1 MKYALGIDIGGT
13 NTVVGLVNKEGKVLG
28 TDSVKTQS
36 FPVLEEYVKT
46 VSKLAKDLIAK
57 NNVSVDDIV
66 GMGIGAPNANYYT
79 GNIEMAPNLPW
90 KQDKVP
96 LAKMF
101 REELNIPVTIT
112 NDANAAALGEKM
124 YGVAKDMDNFIMITL
139 GTGVGSGIV
148 INGQLVYGHDGF
160 AGELGHVIIE
170 RNGRLCGC
178 GRRGCLETY
187 CSATGIVRTAK
198 ERNTPFLTS
207 KDIYDAAVKGDET
220 AIDIF
225 KETGTRLGR
234 ALADMVVFS
243 SPEAFVLFGGLA
255 KAGDFIVKPKE
266 ELEKIA
272 ALAKKHQF
280 WVISDEIY
288 CELVYD
294 GSEHVSIGSFPG
306 MKDYTIILNGFS
318 KSFAM
323 TGWRIGYIAAPNEL
337 LSQIVKVHGY
347 NTICAPIF
355 SQYAAAEGLRNG
367 WKEVEKMRVSYQQ
380 RRNLMEKAFNEMGL
394 PVPEPKGAFYM
405 FPDISS
411 TGLSSEEFATR
422 LFKEHNVAVV
432 PGSVFGAGGEGHIR
446 VCYATA
452 VDKIKVALERIELMV
467 KSLK

>member
-13 NTVVGLVNKEGKVLG
+13 NTVVGLVDKTGNVLG
-28 TDSVKTQS
+28 TDSIKTQS

-57 NNVSVDDIV
+57 NNVSIAEIV
-66 GMGIGAPNANYYT
+66 GLGIGAPNANYYT

-198 ERNTPFLTS
+198 ARNTPFLTS

-234 ALADMVVFS
+234 AFADMVVFS

-255 KAGDFIVKPKE
+255 KAGDFIVKYTKE
-266 ELEKIA
+266 AMEEAIMPIFKGKVKILLSTMKDA
-272 ALAKKHQF
+272 DAAVLGASALAWQ
-280 WVISDEIY
+280 
-288 CELVYD
+288 
-294 GSEHVSIGSFPG
+294 
-306 MKDYTIILNGFS
+306 
-318 KSFAM
+318 
-323 TGWRIGYIAAPNEL
+323 
-337 LSQIVKVHGY
+337 
-347 NTICAPIF
+347 
-355 SQYAAAEGLRNG
+355 
-367 WKEVEKMRVSYQQ
+367 
-380 RRNLMEKAFNEMGL
+380 
-394 PVPEPKGAFYM
+394 
-405 FPDISS
+405 
-411 TGLSSEEFATR
+411 
-422 LFKEHNVAVV
+422 
-432 PGSVFGAGGEGHIR
+432 
-446 VCYATA
+446 
-452 VDKIKVALERIELMV
+452 
-467 KSLK
+467 

>member
-1 MKYALGIDIGGT
+1 MNYALGIDIGGT
-13 NTVVGLVNKEGKVLG
+13 NTVVGLVDKAGNVLG

-36 FPVLEEYVKT
+36 LPVLEEYVKT

-57 NNVSVDDIV
+57 NNVSIDDIV
-66 GMGIGAPNANYYT
+66 GLGIGAPNANYYT

-255 KAGDFIVKPKE
+255 KAGDFILKYTKEAMEEAIMPIFKGKVKILLSTMKDADAAV
-266 ELEKIA
+266 LGA
-272 ALAKKHQF
+272 SALAWQ
-280 WVISDEIY
+280 
-288 CELVYD
+288 
-294 GSEHVSIGSFPG
+294 
-306 MKDYTIILNGFS
+306 
-318 KSFAM
+318 
-323 TGWRIGYIAAPNEL
+323 
-337 LSQIVKVHGY
+337 
-347 NTICAPIF
+347 
-355 SQYAAAEGLRNG
+355 
-367 WKEVEKMRVSYQQ
+367 
-380 RRNLMEKAFNEMGL
+380 
-394 PVPEPKGAFYM
+394 
-405 FPDISS
+405 
-411 TGLSSEEFATR
+411 
-422 LFKEHNVAVV
+422 
-432 PGSVFGAGGEGHIR
+432 
-446 VCYATA
+446 
-452 VDKIKVALERIELMV
+452 
-467 KSLK
+467 

>member
-13 NTVVGLVNKEGKVLG
+13 NTVVGLVDKEGKVLG
-28 TDSVKTQS
+28 TDSIKTQS

-57 NNVSVDDIV
+57 NNVSIAEIV
-66 GMGIGAPNANYYT
+66 GLGIGAPNANYYT

-234 ALADMVVFS
+234 AFADMVVFS

-255 KAGDFIVKPKE
+255 KAGDFIVKYTKE
-266 ELEKIA
+266 AMEEAIMPIFKGKVKILLSTMKDA
-272 ALAKKHQF
+272 DAAVLGASALAWQ
-280 WVISDEIY
+280 
-288 CELVYD
+288 
-294 GSEHVSIGSFPG
+294 
-306 MKDYTIILNGFS
+306 
-318 KSFAM
+318 
-323 TGWRIGYIAAPNEL
+323 
-337 LSQIVKVHGY
+337 
-347 NTICAPIF
+347 
-355 SQYAAAEGLRNG
+355 
-367 WKEVEKMRVSYQQ
+367 
-380 RRNLMEKAFNEMGL
+380 
-394 PVPEPKGAFYM
+394 
-405 FPDISS
+405 
-411 TGLSSEEFATR
+411 
-422 LFKEHNVAVV
+422 
-432 PGSVFGAGGEGHIR
+432 
-446 VCYATA
+446 
-452 VDKIKVALERIELMV
+452 
-467 KSLK
+467 

>member
-1 MKYALGIDIGGT
+1 MNYALGIDIGGT
-13 NTVVGLVNKEGKVLG
+13 NTVVGLVDKAGNVLG

-36 FPVLEEYVKT
+36 LPVLEEYVKT
-46 VSKLAKDLIAK
+46 VSNIAKDIIAK
-57 NNVSVDDIV
+57 NGIAINDIV
-66 GMGIGAPNANYYT
+66 GLGIGAPNANYYT

-101 REELNIPVTIT
+101 HEELNIPVTIT

-207 KDIYDAAVKGDET
+207 KDIYDAAVKGDKT

-255 KAGDFIVKPKE
+255 KAGDFIVKYTKE
-266 ELEKIA
+266 AMEEAIMPIFKGKVKILLSTMKDA
-272 ALAKKHQF
+272 DAAVLGASALA
-280 WVISDEIY
+280 W
-288 CELVYD
+288 
-294 GSEHVSIGSFPG
+294 
-306 MKDYTIILNGFS
+306 
-318 KSFAM
+318 
-323 TGWRIGYIAAPNEL
+323 
-337 LSQIVKVHGY
+337 
-347 NTICAPIF
+347 
-355 SQYAAAEGLRNG
+355 
-367 WKEVEKMRVSYQQ
+367 QQ
-380 RRNLMEKAFNEMGL
+380 NLK
-394 PVPEPKGAFYM
+394 P
-405 FPDISS
+405 
-411 TGLSSEEFATR
+411 
-422 LFKEHNVAVV
+422 
-432 PGSVFGAGGEGHIR
+432 
-446 VCYATA
+446 
-452 VDKIKVALERIELMV
+452 
-467 KSLK
+467 

>member
-13 NTVVGLVNKEGKVLG
+13 NTVVGLVDKEGNVLG

-57 NNVSVDDIV
+57 NNVSINEIV
-66 GMGIGAPNANYYT
+66 GLGIGAPNANYYT

-96 LAKMF
+96 LAEMF
-101 REELNIPVTIT
+101 RKELNIPVTIT

-225 KETGTRLGR
+225 RETGTRLGR

-255 KAGDFIVKPKE
+255 KAGDFIVKYTKE
-266 ELEKIA
+266 AMEESIMPIFKGKVKILLSTMKDA
-272 ALAKKHQF
+272 DAAVLGASALAWQ
-280 WVISDEIY
+280 
-288 CELVYD
+288 
-294 GSEHVSIGSFPG
+294 
-306 MKDYTIILNGFS
+306 
-318 KSFAM
+318 
-323 TGWRIGYIAAPNEL
+323 
-337 LSQIVKVHGY
+337 
-347 NTICAPIF
+347 
-355 SQYAAAEGLRNG
+355 
-367 WKEVEKMRVSYQQ
+367 
-380 RRNLMEKAFNEMGL
+380 
-394 PVPEPKGAFYM
+394 
-405 FPDISS
+405 
-411 TGLSSEEFATR
+411 
-422 LFKEHNVAVV
+422 
-432 PGSVFGAGGEGHIR
+432 
-446 VCYATA
+446 
-452 VDKIKVALERIELMV
+452 
-467 KSLK
+467 

>member
-13 NTVVGLVNKEGKVLG
+13 NTVVGLVDKGGNVLG

-66 GMGIGAPNANYYT
+66 GLGIGAPNANYYT

-225 KETGTRLGR
+225 KEAGTRLGR

-255 KAGDFIVKPKE
+255 KAGDFIVKYTKE
-266 ELEKIA
+266 AMEEAIMPIFKGKVKILLSTMKDA
-272 ALAKKHQF
+272 DAAVLGASALAWQ
-280 WVISDEIY
+280 
-288 CELVYD
+288 
-294 GSEHVSIGSFPG
+294 
-306 MKDYTIILNGFS
+306 
-318 KSFAM
+318 
-323 TGWRIGYIAAPNEL
+323 
-337 LSQIVKVHGY
+337 
-347 NTICAPIF
+347 
-355 SQYAAAEGLRNG
+355 
-367 WKEVEKMRVSYQQ
+367 
-380 RRNLMEKAFNEMGL
+380 
-394 PVPEPKGAFYM
+394 
-405 FPDISS
+405 
-411 TGLSSEEFATR
+411 
-422 LFKEHNVAVV
+422 
-432 PGSVFGAGGEGHIR
+432 
-446 VCYATA
+446 
-452 VDKIKVALERIELMV
+452 
-467 KSLK
+467 

>member
-13 NTVVGLVNKEGKVLG
+13 NTVVGLVDKTGNVLG
-28 TDSVKTQS
+28 TDSIKTQS

-57 NNVSVDDIV
+57 NNVSIAEIV
-66 GMGIGAPNANYYT
+66 GLGIGAPNANYYT

-225 KETGTRLGR
+225 RETGTRLGR

-255 KAGDFIVKPKE
+255 KAGDFIVEYTKE
-266 ELEKIA
+266 AMEESIMPIFKGKVKILLSTMKDA
-272 ALAKKHQF
+272 DAAVLGASALAWQ
-280 WVISDEIY
+280 
-288 CELVYD
+288 
-294 GSEHVSIGSFPG
+294 
-306 MKDYTIILNGFS
+306 
-318 KSFAM
+318 
-323 TGWRIGYIAAPNEL
+323 
-337 LSQIVKVHGY
+337 
-347 NTICAPIF
+347 
-355 SQYAAAEGLRNG
+355 
-367 WKEVEKMRVSYQQ
+367 
-380 RRNLMEKAFNEMGL
+380 
-394 PVPEPKGAFYM
+394 
-405 FPDISS
+405 
-411 TGLSSEEFATR
+411 
-422 LFKEHNVAVV
+422 
-432 PGSVFGAGGEGHIR
+432 
-446 VCYATA
+446 
-452 VDKIKVALERIELMV
+452 
-467 KSLK
+467 

>member
-28 TDSVKTQS
+28 TDSIKTQS

-57 NNVSVDDIV
+57 NNVSIAEIV
-66 GMGIGAPNANYYT
+66 GLGIGAPNANYYT

-207 KDIYDAAVKGDET
+207 KDIYDAAVKGNET

-225 KETGTRLGR
+225 RETGTRLGR

-255 KAGDFIVKPKE
+255 KAGDFIVKYTKE
-266 ELEKIA
+266 AMEEAIMPIFKGKVKILLSTMKDA
-272 ALAKKHQF
+272 DAAVLGASALAWQ
-280 WVISDEIY
+280 
-288 CELVYD
+288 
-294 GSEHVSIGSFPG
+294 
-306 MKDYTIILNGFS
+306 
-318 KSFAM
+318 
-323 TGWRIGYIAAPNEL
+323 
-337 LSQIVKVHGY
+337 
-347 NTICAPIF
+347 
-355 SQYAAAEGLRNG
+355 
-367 WKEVEKMRVSYQQ
+367 
-380 RRNLMEKAFNEMGL
+380 
-394 PVPEPKGAFYM
+394 
-405 FPDISS
+405 
-411 TGLSSEEFATR
+411 
-422 LFKEHNVAVV
+422 
-432 PGSVFGAGGEGHIR
+432 
-446 VCYATA
+446 
-452 VDKIKVALERIELMV
+452 
-467 KSLK
+467 

>member
-36 FPVLEEYVKT
+36 FPILEEYVKT

-57 NNVSVDDIV
+57 NNVSIAEIV
-66 GMGIGAPNANYYT
+66 GLGIGAPNANYYT

-101 REELNIPVTIT
+101 SEELNIPVTIT

-255 KAGDFIVKPKE
+255 KAGDLIVKYTKE
-266 ELEKIA
+266 AMEEAIMPIFKGKVKILLSTMKDA
-272 ALAKKHQF
+272 DAAVLGASALAWQ
-280 WVISDEIY
+280 
-288 CELVYD
+288 
-294 GSEHVSIGSFPG
+294 
-306 MKDYTIILNGFS
+306 
-318 KSFAM
+318 
-323 TGWRIGYIAAPNEL
+323 
-337 LSQIVKVHGY
+337 
-347 NTICAPIF
+347 
-355 SQYAAAEGLRNG
+355 
-367 WKEVEKMRVSYQQ
+367 
-380 RRNLMEKAFNEMGL
+380 
-394 PVPEPKGAFYM
+394 
-405 FPDISS
+405 
-411 TGLSSEEFATR
+411 
-422 LFKEHNVAVV
+422 
-432 PGSVFGAGGEGHIR
+432 
-446 VCYATA
+446 
-452 VDKIKVALERIELMV
+452 
-467 KSLK
+467 

>member
-1 MKYALGIDIGGT
+1 MNYALGIDIGGT
-13 NTVVGLVNKEGKVLG
+13 NTVVGLVDKAGNVLG

-36 FPVLEEYVKT
+36 LPVLEEYVKT
-46 VSKLAKDLIAK
+46 VSKLAKNLIAK
-57 NNVSVDDIV
+57 NNVSIDDIV
-66 GMGIGAPNANYYT
+66 GLGIGAPNANYYT

-234 ALADMVVFS
+234 AFADMVVFS

-255 KAGDFIVKPKE
+255 KAGDFIVKYTKE
-266 ELEKIA
+266 AMEEAIMPIFKGKVKILLSTMKDA
-272 ALAKKHQF
+272 DAAVLGASALAWQ
-280 WVISDEIY
+280 
-288 CELVYD
+288 
-294 GSEHVSIGSFPG
+294 
-306 MKDYTIILNGFS
+306 
-318 KSFAM
+318 
-323 TGWRIGYIAAPNEL
+323 
-337 LSQIVKVHGY
+337 
-347 NTICAPIF
+347 
-355 SQYAAAEGLRNG
+355 
-367 WKEVEKMRVSYQQ
+367 
-380 RRNLMEKAFNEMGL
+380 
-394 PVPEPKGAFYM
+394 
-405 FPDISS
+405 
-411 TGLSSEEFATR
+411 
-422 LFKEHNVAVV
+422 
-432 PGSVFGAGGEGHIR
+432 
-446 VCYATA
+446 
-452 VDKIKVALERIELMV
+452 
-467 KSLK
+467 

>member
-13 NTVVGLVNKEGKVLG
+13 NTVVGLVDKEGNVLG
-28 TDSVKTQS
+28 TDSIKTQS

-57 NNVSVDDIV
+57 NNVSVAEIV
-66 GMGIGAPNANYYT
+66 GLGIGAPNANYYT

-234 ALADMVVFS
+234 AFADMVVFS

-255 KAGDFIVKPKE
+255 KAGDFIVKYTKE
-266 ELEKIA
+266 AMEEAIMPIFKGKVKILLSTMKDA
-272 ALAKKHQF
+272 DAAVLGASALAWQ
-280 WVISDEIY
+280 
-288 CELVYD
+288 
-294 GSEHVSIGSFPG
+294 
-306 MKDYTIILNGFS
+306 
-318 KSFAM
+318 
-323 TGWRIGYIAAPNEL
+323 
-337 LSQIVKVHGY
+337 
-347 NTICAPIF
+347 
-355 SQYAAAEGLRNG
+355 
-367 WKEVEKMRVSYQQ
+367 
-380 RRNLMEKAFNEMGL
+380 
-394 PVPEPKGAFYM
+394 
-405 FPDISS
+405 
-411 TGLSSEEFATR
+411 
-422 LFKEHNVAVV
+422 
-432 PGSVFGAGGEGHIR
+432 
-446 VCYATA
+446 
-452 VDKIKVALERIELMV
+452 
-467 KSLK
+467 

>member
-13 NTVVGLVNKEGKVLG
+13 NTVVGLVDKEGKVLG

-57 NNVSVDDIV
+57 NNVSIAEIV
-66 GMGIGAPNANYYT
+66 GLGIGAPNANYYT

-255 KAGDFIVKPKE
+255 KAGDFIVKYTKE
-266 ELEKIA
+266 AMEEAIMPIFKGKVKILLSTMKDA
-272 ALAKKHQF
+272 DAAVLGASALAWQ
-280 WVISDEIY
+280 
-288 CELVYD
+288 
-294 GSEHVSIGSFPG
+294 
-306 MKDYTIILNGFS
+306 
-318 KSFAM
+318 
-323 TGWRIGYIAAPNEL
+323 
-337 LSQIVKVHGY
+337 
-347 NTICAPIF
+347 
-355 SQYAAAEGLRNG
+355 
-367 WKEVEKMRVSYQQ
+367 
-380 RRNLMEKAFNEMGL
+380 
-394 PVPEPKGAFYM
+394 
-405 FPDISS
+405 
-411 TGLSSEEFATR
+411 
-422 LFKEHNVAVV
+422 
-432 PGSVFGAGGEGHIR
+432 
-446 VCYATA
+446 
-452 VDKIKVALERIELMV
+452 
-467 KSLK
+467 

>member
-13 NTVVGLVNKEGKVLG
+13 NTVVGLVDKEGNVLG

-57 NNVSVDDIV
+57 NNVSIAEIV
-66 GMGIGAPNANYYT
+66 GLGIGAPNANYYT

-234 ALADMVVFS
+234 AFADMVVFS

-255 KAGDFIVKPKE
+255 KAGDFIVKYTKE
-266 ELEKIA
+266 AMEEAIMPIFKGKVKILLSTMKDA
-272 ALAKKHQF
+272 DAAVLGASALAWQ
-280 WVISDEIY
+280 
-288 CELVYD
+288 
-294 GSEHVSIGSFPG
+294 
-306 MKDYTIILNGFS
+306 
-318 KSFAM
+318 
-323 TGWRIGYIAAPNEL
+323 
-337 LSQIVKVHGY
+337 
-347 NTICAPIF
+347 
-355 SQYAAAEGLRNG
+355 
-367 WKEVEKMRVSYQQ
+367 
-380 RRNLMEKAFNEMGL
+380 
-394 PVPEPKGAFYM
+394 
-405 FPDISS
+405 
-411 TGLSSEEFATR
+411 
-422 LFKEHNVAVV
+422 
-432 PGSVFGAGGEGHIR
+432 
-446 VCYATA
+446 
-452 VDKIKVALERIELMV
+452 
-467 KSLK
+467 

>member
-1 MKYALGIDIGGT
+1 MNYALGIDIGGT
-13 NTVVGLVNKEGKVLG
+13 NTVVGLVDKAGNVLG

-36 FPVLEEYVKT
+36 LPVLEEYVKT

-57 NNVSVDDIV
+57 NNVSIDDIV
-66 GMGIGAPNANYYT
+66 GLGIGAPNANYYT

-234 ALADMVVFS
+234 AFADMVVFS

-255 KAGDFIVKPKE
+255 KAGDFILKYTKEAMEEAIMPIFKGKVKILLSTMKDADAAV
-266 ELEKIA
+266 LGA
-272 ALAKKHQF
+272 SALAWQ
-280 WVISDEIY
+280 
-288 CELVYD
+288 
-294 GSEHVSIGSFPG
+294 
-306 MKDYTIILNGFS
+306 
-318 KSFAM
+318 
-323 TGWRIGYIAAPNEL
+323 
-337 LSQIVKVHGY
+337 
-347 NTICAPIF
+347 
-355 SQYAAAEGLRNG
+355 
-367 WKEVEKMRVSYQQ
+367 
-380 RRNLMEKAFNEMGL
+380 
-394 PVPEPKGAFYM
+394 
-405 FPDISS
+405 
-411 TGLSSEEFATR
+411 
-422 LFKEHNVAVV
+422 
-432 PGSVFGAGGEGHIR
+432 
-446 VCYATA
+446 
-452 VDKIKVALERIELMV
+452 
-467 KSLK
+467 

>member
-13 NTVVGLVNKEGKVLG
+13 NTVVGLVDKEGNVLG

-66 GMGIGAPNANYYT
+66 GLGIGAPNANYYT

-225 KETGTRLGR
+225 RETGTRLGR

-255 KAGDFIVKPKE
+255 KAGDFIVKYTKE
-266 ELEKIA
+266 AMEEAIMPIFKGKVKILLSTMKDA
-272 ALAKKHQF
+272 DAAVLGASALAWQ
-280 WVISDEIY
+280 
-288 CELVYD
+288 
-294 GSEHVSIGSFPG
+294 
-306 MKDYTIILNGFS
+306 
-318 KSFAM
+318 
-323 TGWRIGYIAAPNEL
+323 
-337 LSQIVKVHGY
+337 
-347 NTICAPIF
+347 
-355 SQYAAAEGLRNG
+355 
-367 WKEVEKMRVSYQQ
+367 
-380 RRNLMEKAFNEMGL
+380 
-394 PVPEPKGAFYM
+394 
-405 FPDISS
+405 
-411 TGLSSEEFATR
+411 
-422 LFKEHNVAVV
+422 
-432 PGSVFGAGGEGHIR
+432 
-446 VCYATA
+446 
-452 VDKIKVALERIELMV
+452 
-467 KSLK
+467 

>member
-57 NNVSVDDIV
+57 NNVSIAEIV
-66 GMGIGAPNANYYT
+66 GLGIGAPNANYYT

-255 KAGDFIVKPKE
+255 KAGDFIVKYTKE
-266 ELEKIA
+266 AMEEAIMPIFKGKVKILLSTMKDA
-272 ALAKKHQF
+272 DAAVLGASALAWQ
-280 WVISDEIY
+280 
-288 CELVYD
+288 
-294 GSEHVSIGSFPG
+294 
-306 MKDYTIILNGFS
+306 
-318 KSFAM
+318 
-323 TGWRIGYIAAPNEL
+323 
-337 LSQIVKVHGY
+337 
-347 NTICAPIF
+347 
-355 SQYAAAEGLRNG
+355 
-367 WKEVEKMRVSYQQ
+367 
-380 RRNLMEKAFNEMGL
+380 
-394 PVPEPKGAFYM
+394 
-405 FPDISS
+405 
-411 TGLSSEEFATR
+411 
-422 LFKEHNVAVV
+422 
-432 PGSVFGAGGEGHIR
+432 
-446 VCYATA
+446 
-452 VDKIKVALERIELMV
+452 
-467 KSLK
+467 

>member
-13 NTVVGLVNKEGKVLG
+13 NTVVGLVDKEGKVLG

-36 FPVLEEYVKT
+36 FPILEEYVKT

-57 NNVSVDDIV
+57 NNVSIDEIV
-66 GMGIGAPNANYYT
+66 GLGIGAPNANYYT

-234 ALADMVVFS
+234 AFADMVVFS

-255 KAGDFIVKPKE
+255 KAGDFIVKYTKE
-266 ELEKIA
+266 AMEEAIMPIFKGKVKILLSTMKDA
-272 ALAKKHQF
+272 DAAVLGASALAWQ
-280 WVISDEIY
+280 
-288 CELVYD
+288 
-294 GSEHVSIGSFPG
+294 
-306 MKDYTIILNGFS
+306 
-318 KSFAM
+318 
-323 TGWRIGYIAAPNEL
+323 
-337 LSQIVKVHGY
+337 
-347 NTICAPIF
+347 
-355 SQYAAAEGLRNG
+355 
-367 WKEVEKMRVSYQQ
+367 
-380 RRNLMEKAFNEMGL
+380 
-394 PVPEPKGAFYM
+394 
-405 FPDISS
+405 
-411 TGLSSEEFATR
+411 
-422 LFKEHNVAVV
+422 
-432 PGSVFGAGGEGHIR
+432 
-446 VCYATA
+446 
-452 VDKIKVALERIELMV
+452 
-467 KSLK
+467 

>member
-66 GMGIGAPNANYYT
+66 GLGIGAPNANYYT
-79 GNIEMAPNLPW
+79 GNIEMAANLPW

-255 KAGDFIVKPKE
+255 KAGDFIVKYTKE
-266 ELEKIA
+266 AMEEAIMPIFKGKVKILLSTMKDA
-272 ALAKKHQF
+272 DAAVLGASALAWQ
-280 WVISDEIY
+280 
-288 CELVYD
+288 
-294 GSEHVSIGSFPG
+294 
-306 MKDYTIILNGFS
+306 
-318 KSFAM
+318 
-323 TGWRIGYIAAPNEL
+323 
-337 LSQIVKVHGY
+337 
-347 NTICAPIF
+347 
-355 SQYAAAEGLRNG
+355 
-367 WKEVEKMRVSYQQ
+367 
-380 RRNLMEKAFNEMGL
+380 
-394 PVPEPKGAFYM
+394 
-405 FPDISS
+405 
-411 TGLSSEEFATR
+411 
-422 LFKEHNVAVV
+422 
-432 PGSVFGAGGEGHIR
+432 
-446 VCYATA
+446 
-452 VDKIKVALERIELMV
+452 
-467 KSLK
+467 

>member
-1 MKYALGIDIGGT
+1 MKYAFGIDIGGT

-57 NNVSVDDIV
+57 NNVSIDEIV
-66 GMGIGAPNANYYT
+66 GLGIGAPNANYYT

-234 ALADMVVFS
+234 AFADMVVFS

-255 KAGDFIVKPKE
+255 KAGDFIVKYTKE
-266 ELEKIA
+266 AMEEAIMPIFKGKVKILLSTMKDA
-272 ALAKKHQF
+272 DAAVLGASALAWQ
-280 WVISDEIY
+280 
-288 CELVYD
+288 
-294 GSEHVSIGSFPG
+294 
-306 MKDYTIILNGFS
+306 
-318 KSFAM
+318 
-323 TGWRIGYIAAPNEL
+323 
-337 LSQIVKVHGY
+337 
-347 NTICAPIF
+347 
-355 SQYAAAEGLRNG
+355 
-367 WKEVEKMRVSYQQ
+367 
-380 RRNLMEKAFNEMGL
+380 
-394 PVPEPKGAFYM
+394 
-405 FPDISS
+405 
-411 TGLSSEEFATR
+411 
-422 LFKEHNVAVV
+422 
-432 PGSVFGAGGEGHIR
+432 
-446 VCYATA
+446 
-452 VDKIKVALERIELMV
+452 
-467 KSLK
+467 

>member
-57 NNVSVDDIV
+57 NNVSIDEIV
-66 GMGIGAPNANYYT
+66 GLGIGAPNANYYT

-234 ALADMVVFS
+234 AFADMVVFS

-255 KAGDFIVKPKE
+255 KAGDFIVKYTKE
-266 ELEKIA
+266 AMEEAIMPIFKGKVKILLSTMKDA
-272 ALAKKHQF
+272 DAAVLGASALAWQ
-280 WVISDEIY
+280 
-288 CELVYD
+288 
-294 GSEHVSIGSFPG
+294 
-306 MKDYTIILNGFS
+306 
-318 KSFAM
+318 
-323 TGWRIGYIAAPNEL
+323 
-337 LSQIVKVHGY
+337 
-347 NTICAPIF
+347 
-355 SQYAAAEGLRNG
+355 
-367 WKEVEKMRVSYQQ
+367 
-380 RRNLMEKAFNEMGL
+380 
-394 PVPEPKGAFYM
+394 
-405 FPDISS
+405 
-411 TGLSSEEFATR
+411 
-422 LFKEHNVAVV
+422 
-432 PGSVFGAGGEGHIR
+432 
-446 VCYATA
+446 
-452 VDKIKVALERIELMV
+452 
-467 KSLK
+467 

>member
-1 MKYALGIDIGGT
+1 MNYALGIDIGGT
-13 NTVVGLVNKEGKVLG
+13 NTVVGLVDKTGNVLG

-57 NNVSVDDIV
+57 NNVSIDDIV
-66 GMGIGAPNANYYT
+66 GLGIGAPNANYYT
-79 GNIEMAPNLPW
+79 GNIEKAPNLPW

-255 KAGDFIVKPKE
+255 KAGDFIVKYTKE
-266 ELEKIA
+266 AMEESIMPIFKGKVKILLSTMKDA
-272 ALAKKHQF
+272 DAAVLGASALAWQ
-280 WVISDEIY
+280 
-288 CELVYD
+288 
-294 GSEHVSIGSFPG
+294 
-306 MKDYTIILNGFS
+306 
-318 KSFAM
+318 
-323 TGWRIGYIAAPNEL
+323 
-337 LSQIVKVHGY
+337 
-347 NTICAPIF
+347 
-355 SQYAAAEGLRNG
+355 
-367 WKEVEKMRVSYQQ
+367 
-380 RRNLMEKAFNEMGL
+380 
-394 PVPEPKGAFYM
+394 
-405 FPDISS
+405 
-411 TGLSSEEFATR
+411 
-422 LFKEHNVAVV
+422 
-432 PGSVFGAGGEGHIR
+432 
-446 VCYATA
+446 
-452 VDKIKVALERIELMV
+452 
-467 KSLK
+467 

>member
-1 MKYALGIDIGGT
+1 
-13 NTVVGLVNKEGKVLG
+13 
-28 TDSVKTQS
+28 
-36 FPVLEEYVKT
+36 LEEYVKT

-57 NNVSVDDIV
+57 NNVSIAEIV
-66 GMGIGAPNANYYT
+66 GLGIGAPNANYYT

-225 KETGTRLGR
+225 RETGTRLGR

-255 KAGDFIVKPKE
+255 KAGDFIVKYTKE
-266 ELEKIA
+266 AMEESIMPIFKGKVKILLSTMKDA
-272 ALAKKHQF
+272 DAAVLGASALAWQ
-280 WVISDEIY
+280 
-288 CELVYD
+288 
-294 GSEHVSIGSFPG
+294 
-306 MKDYTIILNGFS
+306 
-318 KSFAM
+318 
-323 TGWRIGYIAAPNEL
+323 
-337 LSQIVKVHGY
+337 
-347 NTICAPIF
+347 
-355 SQYAAAEGLRNG
+355 
-367 WKEVEKMRVSYQQ
+367 
-380 RRNLMEKAFNEMGL
+380 
-394 PVPEPKGAFYM
+394 
-405 FPDISS
+405 
-411 TGLSSEEFATR
+411 
-422 LFKEHNVAVV
+422 
-432 PGSVFGAGGEGHIR
+432 
-446 VCYATA
+446 
-452 VDKIKVALERIELMV
+452 
-467 KSLK
+467 

>member
-1 MKYALGIDIGGT
+1 MNYALGIDIGGT
-13 NTVVGLVNKEGKVLG
+13 NTVVGLVDKAGNVLG

-36 FPVLEEYVKT
+36 LPVLEEYVKT

-57 NNVSVDDIV
+57 NNVSIDEIV
-66 GMGIGAPNANYYT
+66 GLGIGAPNANYYT

-234 ALADMVVFS
+234 AFADMVVFS

-255 KAGDFIVKPKE
+255 KAGDFIVKYTKE
-266 ELEKIA
+266 AMEEAIMPIFKGKVKILLSTMKDA
-272 ALAKKHQF
+272 DAAVLGASALAWQ
-280 WVISDEIY
+280 
-288 CELVYD
+288 
-294 GSEHVSIGSFPG
+294 
-306 MKDYTIILNGFS
+306 
-318 KSFAM
+318 
-323 TGWRIGYIAAPNEL
+323 
-337 LSQIVKVHGY
+337 
-347 NTICAPIF
+347 
-355 SQYAAAEGLRNG
+355 
-367 WKEVEKMRVSYQQ
+367 
-380 RRNLMEKAFNEMGL
+380 
-394 PVPEPKGAFYM
+394 
-405 FPDISS
+405 
-411 TGLSSEEFATR
+411 
-422 LFKEHNVAVV
+422 
-432 PGSVFGAGGEGHIR
+432 
-446 VCYATA
+446 
-452 VDKIKVALERIELMV
+452 
-467 KSLK
+467 